1 MTDCFL
7 FVPGHKGRFR
17 HYLDWFHI
25 TMRLTVMGQYAKGL
39 DTTQERREETLKSLK
54 HHFFRLSW
62 LACGTLA
69 APVDVTESP
78 GSVPV

>member
-7 FVPGHKGRFR
+7 FAPGHKGRFR

-25 TMRLTVMGQYAKGL
+25 TMRLTEMGQYAKGM
-39 DTTQERREETLKSLK
+39 DTTQERREKPSSHLSTT
-54 HHFFRLSW
+54 FFRLSW